1 MNKKVPLIKRIFDVR
16 MWLHDFTVLT
26 GLLPVY
32 LYFRCK
38 RVYPYKKQKGQY
50 KGKYIISSNHMSLL
64 DPIIICQA
72 FWFRRVGFV
81 ATKSLFER
89 KLLGFILRKFG
100 VFPIDKENPSLDVFK
115 KSKDHIDRGH
125 ISCFF
130 PEGMVVRSEEMGA
143 FKSGIIMLSVMAD
156 CDILPIVLVPR
167 KNIFHRQ
174 VVVVGE
180 RIEVKKYFK
189 TSFPSLNEVNE
200 ATKLL
205 KEKEVELIEKY
216 NQMIKVKEK
225 EKCKKKS

>member
-1 MNKKVPLIKRIFDVR
+1 MEKKVPLIKRIFDIK

-38 RVYPYKKQKGQY
+38 RVYPYKKKRGLY

-89 KLLGFILRKFG
+89 KLLGFILKKYG
-100 VFPIDKENPSLDVFK
+100 VFPIDKENPSLESFK
-115 KSKDHIDRGH
+115 KSKEHIDRGH

-130 PEGMVVRSEEMGA
+130 PEGMVNREEEMGV
-143 FKSGIIMLSVMAD
+143 FKSGIIMLAIMAK
-156 CDILPIVLVPR
+156 CDILPVYLVPR
-167 KNIFHRQ
+167 KKKIHRQ
-174 VVVVGE
+174 VVVVGDK
-180 RIEVKKYFK
+180 IEVGKLFN
-189 TSFPSLNEVNE
+189 TPFPSINELTRV
-200 ATKLL
+200 TDLL
-205 KEKEVELIEKY
+205 KEKEEELEEKY
-216 NQMIKVKEK
+216 NQMMREK
-225 EKCKKKS
+225 PKC